1 MIKSMYIYRNVMDG
15 LLYSLYYVSPPK
27 MTGGYLEAVAYM
39 HSGNT
44 VKYADKTDFVK
55 ISDAA
60 RNRVPP
66 VAAIDPTRNDT

>member
-1 MIKSMYIYRNVMDG
+1 MNVYRSVTDG

-27 MTGGYLEAVAYM
+27 MTGGYFEAVAYL

-66 VAAIDPTRNDT
+66 VASIDPTRNDT